1 MYDIYNPVTGGLGGI
16 TDESG
21 NVLTPDGSVDTTEV
35 ANTGAA
41 SSTTPSSGGGL
52 GAMAGGM
59 GGMGGIGAIAG
70 GIGAIAG
77 GIADRKRAK
86 GMAQDA
92 ANYQKEAEDEM
103 ARLRESAPSLSTP
116 AEYFQMA
123 KQAYDTRL
131 MQSRMDDI
139 NRSFATTTAAA
150 TSAGS
155 RGLGAVLAASEQ
167 AQKASQ
173 QEVLTQQR
181 MQTDALRTLGR
192 AQESSIQRRE
202 NRFSRELTMQN
213 QDRVRAIEM
222 GQEAE
227 ALKAAGTAAI
237 IGGAASTIGGA
248 AQLAMGGGVPIG
260 GAAQLAM
267 GAFEEGGMITKGE
280 ANHDTNK
287 IHLVQ
292 DGEKVGEATG
302 GEAFINKR
310 DWSKMQ
316 QLAKKEQGALGKFV
330 SKLIKRFKQ
339 K

>member
-1 MYDIYNPVTGGLGGI
+1 MYNIDPVDSGVSSENQGLAGVDQI
-16 TDESG
+16 QARDE
-21 NVLTPDGSVDTTEV
+21 NWLLNQ
-35 ANTGAA
+35 ANA
-41 SSTTPSSGGGL
+41 SSTTSSSSSSSSSDRL
-52 GAMAGGM
+52 GAMQ
-59 GGMGGIGAIAG
+59 MGGIGDIAG

-155 RGLGAVLAASEQ
+155 RGLGAVLAANEQ
-167 AQKASQ
+167 AQQAAQ
-173 QEVLTQQR
+173 REVLTQQR
-181 MQTDALRTLGR
+181 LQTDALRTLGR

-202 NRFSRELTMQN
+202 NRFNRELTMQN
-213 QDRVRAIEM
+213 NERLRAIQM
-222 GQEAE
+222 GQDAE

-237 IGGAASTIGGA
+237 VGGAGAALGGAAK
-248 AQLAMGGGVPIG
+248 LAMGP
-260 GAAQLAM
+260 LPT
-267 GAFEEGGMITKGE
+267 FEEGGMITKGE

-316 QLAKKEQGALGKFV
+316 QLAKKEQGPLGKFV

>member
-1 MYDIYNPVTGGLGGI
+1 MYDIDPVDSGVSSENQGLAGVDQI
-16 TDESG
+16 QARDG
-21 NVLTPDGSVDTTEV
+21 NWLLNA
-35 ANTGAA
+35 ANA
-41 SSTTPSSGGGL
+41 SSTTSSSGSSSDRL
-52 GAMAGGM
+52 SAMQ
-59 GGMGGIGAIAG
+59 MGGIGDIAG

-92 ANYQKEAEDEM
+92 ANFQKEAEDEM

-155 RGLGAVLAASEQ
+155 RGLGAVLAANEQ
-167 AQKASQ
+167 AQQAAQ
-173 QEVLTQQR
+173 REVLTQQR
-181 MQTDALRTLGR
+181 LQTDALRTLGR

-202 NRFSRELTMQN
+202 NRFNRELSLQN
-213 QDRVRAIEM
+213 DERLRAIQM
-222 GQEAE
+222 GQDAE

-237 IGGAASTIGGA
+237 VGGAGAAIGGAVKVG
-248 AQLAMGGGVPIG
+248 MGGGVNV
-260 GAAQLAM
+260 GAVAQGAM

-316 QLAKKEQGALGKFV
+316 QLAKKEQGPLGKFV

>member
-21 NVLTPDGSVDTTEV
+21 NVLNPDGSVDNTEV

-41 SSTTPSSGGGL
+41 SSTTTSSGGGL
-52 GAMAGGM
+52 GAMQ
-59 GGMGGIGAIAG
+59 MGGIGDIAG

-155 RGLGAVLAASEQ
+155 RGLGAVLAANEQ
-167 AQKASQ
+167 AQQAAQ
-173 QEVLTQQR
+173 REVLTQQR
-181 MQTDALRTLGR
+181 LQTDALRTLGR

-202 NRFSRELTMQN
+202 NRFNRELTMQN
-213 QDRVRAIEM
+213 QERLRAIQM
-222 GQEAE
+222 GQDAE

-237 IGGAASTIGGA
+237 VGGAGAALGGAAK
-248 AQLAMGGGVPIG
+248 LAMGGGIPV
-260 GAAQLAM
+260 
-267 GAFEEGGMITKGE
+267 FEEGGMITKGE

-310 DWSKMQ
+310 DWNKMQ
-316 QLAKKEQGALGKFV
+316 QLAKKEQGPLGKFV

>member
-1 MYDIYNPVTGGLGGI
+1 MYDIDPVDSGVSSENQGLAGVDQI
-16 TDESG
+16 QARDE
-21 NVLTPDGSVDTTEV
+21 NWLLNA
-35 ANTGAA
+35 ANA
-41 SSTTPSSGGGL
+41 SSTTPSSGSSGGGL
-52 GAMAGGM
+52 GAMQ
-59 GGMGGIGAIAG
+59 MGGIGDIAG

-155 RGLGAVLAASEQ
+155 RGLGAVLAANEQ

-181 MQTDALRTLGR
+181 LQTDALRTLGR

-202 NRFSRELTMQN
+202 SRFNRELTMQN
-213 QDRVRAIEM
+213 NERLRAIQM
-222 GQEAE
+222 GQDAE

-237 IGGAASTIGGA
+237 VGGAGAAIGGAAK
-248 AQLAMGGGVPIG
+248 LAMGGGIPV
-260 GAAQLAM
+260 
-267 GAFEEGGMITKGE
+267 FEEGGMITKGE

-310 DWSKMQ
+310 DWNKMQ
-316 QLAKKEQGALGKFV
+316 QLAKKEQGPLGKFV

>member
-1 MYDIYNPVTGGLGGI
+1 MYDIDPVDPIYIGLDNSGVSTESQGLVGVEQI
-16 TDESG
+16 QKAAAVVPKSVGTD
-21 NVLTPDGSVDTTEV
+21 
-35 ANTGAA
+35 
-41 SSTTPSSGGGL
+41 SSSSGRGL
-52 GAMAGGM
+52 GAMQ
-59 GGMGGIGAIAG
+59 MGGIGDIAG

-155 RGLGAVLAASEQ
+155 RGLGAVLAANEQ
-167 AQKASQ
+167 AQQAAQ
-173 QEVLTQQR
+173 REVLTQQR
-181 MQTDALRTLGR
+181 LQTDALRTLGR

-202 NRFSRELTMQN
+202 NRFNRELTMQN
-213 QDRVRAIEM
+213 QERLRAIQM
-222 GQEAE
+222 GQDAE

-237 IGGAASTIGGA
+237 VGGAGAALGGAAK
-248 AQLAMGGGVPIG
+248 LAMGGGIPV
-260 GAAQLAM
+260 
-267 GAFEEGGMITKGE
+267 FEEGGMITKGE

-316 QLAKKEQGALGKFV
+316 QLAKKEQGPLGKFV

>member
-123 KQAYDTRL
+123 KQAYDARL

-213 QDRVRAIEM
+213 QDRLRAIQM
-222 GQEAE
+222 GQDAE

-237 IGGAASTIGGA
+237 IGGAAST
-248 AQLAMGGGVPIG
+248 IG

-316 QLAKKEQGALGKFV
+316 QLAKKEQGPLGKFV

>member
-213 QDRVRAIEM
+213 QDRLRAIQM
-222 GQEAE
+222 GQDAE

-237 IGGAASTIGGA
+237 IGGAAST
-248 AQLAMGGGVPIG
+248 IG

-316 QLAKKEQGALGKFV
+316 QLAKKEQGPLGKFV